1 MNLYVFMSRSFRKR
15 LALKKLKMWVFFLT
29 RLGQVLY
36 NVGSFS
42 KGGNIME
49 NKLQAKGYEEIELG
63 SKMPIPSVHFPIL
76 AVQYGEK
83 DV

>member
-42 KGGNIME
+42 RGGNIMK
-49 NKLQAKGYEEIELG
+49 NKLQAKGLGLNGEVLFDEELDRLCQTDNIMR
-63 SKMPIPSVHFPIL
+63 K
-76 AVQYGEK
+76 K
-83 DV
+83 N